1 MPEMAR
7 RVRSPEIRRRTRL
20 CNGGS
25 LNTIDVVWSSY
36 SKLRPYFG
44 RNSTVLS
51 EE

>member
-7 RVRSPEIRRRTRL
+7 RVSAPEIRRRTRL

-25 LNTIDVVWSSY
+25 LNTIDVVWCSY
-36 SKLRPYFG
+36 SGLCPYFG
-44 RNSTVLS
+44 RNSTVLF